1 MQASTL
7 KRTLVDAG
15 EDTEGTIRPAAEVEG
30 KDVDPD
36 AVAFI
41 KAKRNVDDLQ
51 RAKKQEKRITH

>member
-1 MQASTL
+1 MTTT
-7 KRTLVDAG
+7 KRLVDLG
-15 EDTEGTIRPAAEVEG
+15 EDMEATRVGGEIEA

-51 RAKKQEKRITH
+51 RAKKQEKRITAH

>member
-1 MQASTL
+1 MTTT
-7 KRTLVDAG
+7 KRLVDLG
-15 EDTEGTIRPAAEVEG
+15 EDLETTKVGGEVEG

-51 RAKKQEKRITH
+51 RAKKQEKRITAH